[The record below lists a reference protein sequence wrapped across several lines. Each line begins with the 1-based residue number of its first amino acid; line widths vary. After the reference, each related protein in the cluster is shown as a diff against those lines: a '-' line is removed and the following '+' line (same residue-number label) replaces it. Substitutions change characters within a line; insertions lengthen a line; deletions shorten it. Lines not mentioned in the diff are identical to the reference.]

1 MRATVFDLPG
11 SNSESA
17 AHNFIAGS
25 FFDDDLPSGF
35 DVISLI
41 RILYDHSDDSIT
53 KLLTKVYNALPE
65 NGRLIVS
72 EPMLGQNSPN
82 RWGDTY
88 FAIYTMAM
96 NTGKTRS
103 AIEITEIMK
112 KIGFSNPIIHRSKRP
127 YVTQVIEC
135 WKK

>member
-1 MRATVFDLPG
+1 MT
-11 SNSESA
+11 
-17 AHNFIAGS
+17 
-25 FFDDDLPSGF
+25 
-35 DVISLI
+35 
-41 RILYDHSDDSIT
+41 HSDDSIT

-103 AIEITEIMK
+103 AIEITEILT
-112 KIGFSNPIIHRSKRP
+112 KIDFQRKNPSSKRP

-135 WKK
+135 WKNDADICLKKLTVYSVKLI

>member
-1 MRATVFDLPG
+1 LICPG

-72 EPMLGQNSPN
+72 EPMLGQNSPKSLG
-82 RWGDTY
+82 RYVFCDLHYGDEH
-88 FAIYTMAM
+88 
-96 NTGKTRS
+96 G
-103 AIEITEIMK
+103 
-112 KIGFSNPIIHRSKRP
+112 
-127 YVTQVIEC
+127 
-135 WKK
+135 